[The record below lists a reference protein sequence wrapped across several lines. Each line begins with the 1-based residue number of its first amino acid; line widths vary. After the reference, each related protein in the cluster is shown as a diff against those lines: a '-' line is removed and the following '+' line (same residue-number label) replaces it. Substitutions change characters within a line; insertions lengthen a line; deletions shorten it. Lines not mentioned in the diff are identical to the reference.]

1 MIQVQKRYIETTS
14 VDELDRELA
23 TLEMQKEFRLQ
34 RIRELQEL
42 KRQAAKADALIEK
55 FREEIVELDEE
66 YHEKLR
72 LYYSQM

>member
-1 MIQVQKRYIETTS
+1 MAQALTKS
-14 VDELDRELA
+14 VVNVDIDELDRELT
-23 TLEMQKEFRLQ
+23 TLEMQKEFRLR

-55 FREEIVELDEE
+55 FREEIAELDEE